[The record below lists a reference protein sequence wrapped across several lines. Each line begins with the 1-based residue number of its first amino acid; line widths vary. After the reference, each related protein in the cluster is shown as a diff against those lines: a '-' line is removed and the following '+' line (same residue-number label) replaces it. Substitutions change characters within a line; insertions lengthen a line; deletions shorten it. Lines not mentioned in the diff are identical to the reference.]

1 MGVEEINGLPAA
13 PEVYYD
19 LQGRVLQTPSSK
31 GMYIIKSVKERSQIK
46 KVITK

>member
-1 MGVEEINGLPAA
+1 MGVEEINGLETATD
-13 PEVYYD
+13 VYYE
-19 LQGRVLQTPSSK
+19 LQGRVLQTPPSK